1 MQTEG
6 DSVTKEPGVHTH
18 SGDPVTAQV
27 QQVVSTL
34 HSFAEDSSD
43 SVRNCVAN
51 SVTSATCD
59 VMQRLPSKS
68 SLERSVRRKRQRTD
82 NAREIPHT
90 RNFDIPPEYQ
100 EIILHDSGVDDVDR
114 IICMGDINIVT
125 NLSGNIFEEL
135 VLTLPQ
141 EPEVEEVVAYFE
153 SNYIRGMQI
162 GGRRR
167 DPRFPIK
174 LWNHFEDAEECAPKT
189 TNCCEGFHNALKS
202 VYMCAPNH
210 VEVSEGHRSGHRCPA
225 STRVNKLF
233 ESDRCNANRLLEDL
247 MSLYKSILQRLM
259 MPRTFC
265 TWRAVAD
272 YDVNDERNHLPLE
285 AVDFGVKFYIEL
297 GQSRLDSGI
306 VHTVKKHGRD
316 FLMKLLQELQQRL
329 PSNINHLQSLDALTP
344 ETVLGVR
351 KPRLQEL
358 SFLPKYSG
366 DIGKLDGQWQR
377 LATVSWPK
385 DVINDSEKFWLT
397 VHSHQDASGERD
409 FKEVGQFALSMLS
422 LPISNASVERV
433 FSQMNLIKNK
443 LRNRMRPRSQ
453 KPPDTLGAA

>member
-1 MQTEG
+1 MTYPRDLDSMMMKPAVSLQPPHSHNQHLGYQKQFTLCRAVKMGKWAKYGKKYKKEWEKEDG
-6 DSVTKEPGVHTH
+6 LREWISGVPGDDSVAACKI
-18 SGDPVTAQV
+18 
-27 QQVVSTL
+27 
-34 HSFAEDSSD
+34 
-43 SVRNCVAN
+43 
-51 SVTSATCD
+51 
-59 VMQRLPSKS
+59 
-68 SLERSVRRKRQRTD
+68 LEQYD
-82 NAREIPHT
+82 
-90 RNFDIPPEYQ
+90 
-100 EIILHDSGVDDVDR
+100 
-114 IICMGDINIVT
+114 
-125 NLSGNIFEEL
+125 EL
-135 VLTLPQ
+135 
-141 EPEVEEVVAYFE
+141 
-153 SNYIRGMQI
+153 
-162 GGRRR
+162 
-167 DPRFPIK
+167 K
-174 LWNHFEDAEECAPKT
+174 LHFEISKDEEEKNYTAD
-189 TNCCEGFHNALKS
+189 LLYQMYS
-202 VYMCAPNH
+202 D
-210 VEVSEGHRSGHRCPA
+210 PA
-225 STRVNKLF
+225 NKLYLAF
-233 ESDRCNANRLLEDL
+233 SAACGVPDRCNANRLLEDL

-265 TWRAVAD
+265 TWKAVAD

-397 VHSHQDASGERD
+397 VHSHQDASGEQG
-409 FKEVGQFALSMLS
+409 F
-422 LPISNASVERV
+422 
-433 FSQMNLIKNK
+433 
-443 LRNRMRPRSQ
+443 
-453 KPPDTLGAA
+453 

>member
-1 MQTEG
+1 MTYPRDLDSMMMKPAVSLQPPHSHNQHLGYQKQFTLCRAVKMGKWAKYGKKYKKEWEKEDG
-6 DSVTKEPGVHTH
+6 LREWISGVPGDDSVAACKILEQYDELKLHFEISKDEEEKNYTADLLYQMY
-18 SGDPVTAQV
+18 SDPANKLYLAFLQP
-27 QQVVSTL
+27 VVSQ
-34 HSFAEDSSD
+34 
-43 SVRNCVAN
+43 VN
-51 SVTSATCD
+51 
-59 VMQRLPSKS
+59 
-68 SLERSVRRKRQRTD
+68 
-82 NAREIPHT
+82 
-90 RNFDIPPEYQ
+90 
-100 EIILHDSGVDDVDR
+100 
-114 IICMGDINIVT
+114 
-125 NLSGNIFEEL
+125 
-135 VLTLPQ
+135 
-141 EPEVEEVVAYFE
+141 
-153 SNYIRGMQI
+153 
-162 GGRRR
+162 
-167 DPRFPIK
+167 
-174 LWNHFEDAEECAPKT
+174 
-189 TNCCEGFHNALKS
+189 
-202 VYMCAPNH
+202 
-210 VEVSEGHRSGHRCPA
+210 
-225 STRVNKLF
+225 RVNKLF

-265 TWRAVAD
+265 TWKAVAD

-443 LRNRMRPRSQ
+443 LRNRMQHKSLENTLHVRAFMNRNNMCCREFDPTQEMLSMFT
-453 KPPDTLGAA
+453 KDIYTNVDEHEYVEVPDV